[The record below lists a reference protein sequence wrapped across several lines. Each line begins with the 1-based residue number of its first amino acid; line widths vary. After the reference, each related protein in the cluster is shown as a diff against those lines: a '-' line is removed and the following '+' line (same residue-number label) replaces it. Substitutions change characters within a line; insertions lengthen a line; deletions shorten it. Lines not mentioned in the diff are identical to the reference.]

1 LARDVGALRGA
12 SPAPDDSAAGDA
24 AAGSGPSGAR
34 LTAPAGSRKRIG
46 LGHRLL
52 HALAALVAVLVVVV
66 AVAAILLYQR
76 LEQGPLSLQPLV
88 PLLEAPIERRLGRPV
103 DIQGLRI
110 AWADQAGD
118 GLLLEAGPVG
128 IGGSAP
134 ARADALRLRVG
145 LPLRLQAAE
154 LRVTD
159 TDARTLLAAWP
170 DRLAPEAHAL
180 LDGMVQAGLIRA
192 GELRYRFGTDAP
204 NELGLQVAA
213 ENAVVQLPNGLPK
226 VSGPNATVTIEGGRL
241 RVTAPQASGAGL
253 EARSV
258 DVTVDHLLDDAPS
271 RLRLAGAV
279 EGEAGSLYRLLASPP
294 LSLFP
299 RDLIDLDSLH
309 GRMSG
314 TLDLGLPL
322 AGRIQPDD
330 VDLSVDGTYADLSG
344 RVILPTPVELAE
356 GNGRFSVKDG
366 AILVDGK
373 ARLFDAPL
381 DVVLHDRWR
390 GRGEGRRIEARGPV
404 NRALL
409 ERFGVTLPD
418 QVGGDAAVEAKLREE
433 PPGTWQVEL
442 DADLKDA
449 TIREDLSGFV
459 KEKGQPGRIRL
470 SGQAKDNGDWAIA
483 RFELE
488 AGSQKV
494 AGSLHP
500 VEAGHALKID
510 TLVTAVSDL
519 RADLVLAADGG
530 VSGRIDGSRARLP
543 DTGAGSDAAAPA
555 PAMPAAAPGPPTPLA
570 LEIAIERVQV
580 DDDNEP
586 LKKVQGHVQ
595 RGAQGFD
602 DVGLAFD
609 LGGPGSLAV
618 SPGTAVGR
626 HRLQLTASDAGRLVR
641 AIGGGD
647 SIAGGELKIE
657 ADVTRQV
664 PDVQASGRLDLG
676 STTIRMGGQEPM
688 PFGKIVIPFQVDG
701 PQVTIDQAR
710 MTGSV
715 VGLRVSGTLNRAT
728 RALAMS
734 GQVTPLYPLNRFMGQ
749 IPIIGGILGGSKG
762 LGAINADFTL
772 SGTLDDPKAKLAA
785 SSVLVPGVLRDLFRA
800 IDPR

>member
-1 LARDVGALRGA
+1 MARDVDALRGA

-34 LTAPAGSRKRIG
+34 LTPPAGSRKRIG

-52 HALAALVAVLVVVV
+52 HALAASVAVLVVVAAV
-66 AVAAILLYQR
+66 AVILLYQR

-88 PLLEAPIERRLGRPV
+88 PWLEAPIERRLGRPV

-110 AWADQAGD
+110 AWADKAGD
-118 GLLLEAGPVG
+118 GLLLEAGPVD

-134 ARADALRLRVG
+134 ARADALRLRLG
-145 LPLRLQAAE
+145 LPLRLQSAE

-170 DRLAPEAHAL
+170 NRLAPEARAV

-192 GELRYRFGTDAP
+192 GELRYRFGADTPD
-204 NELGLQVAA
+204 ELGLRVAA

-226 VSGPNATVTIEGGRL
+226 VTGPNALVTIEGGRL

-279 EGEAGSLYRLLASPP
+279 EGQAGSLYRLLASPP

-299 RDLIDLDSLH
+299 RDLIDLDSLR

-322 AGRIQPDD
+322 AGRVQPDD
-330 VDLSVDGTYADLSG
+330 VDLSVDGTYAGLSG
-344 RVILPTPVELAE
+344 RVLLPTPVELAD
-356 GNGRFSVKDG
+356 GNGRFSVKEG
-366 AILVDGK
+366 TILVDGK

-459 KEKGQPGRIRL
+459 KDKGQPGRLRL
-470 SGQAKDNGDWAIA
+470 SGQAQGSGDWAIGQ
-483 RFELE
+483 FDLE

-494 AGSLHP
+494 VGSLHP
-500 VEAGHALKID
+500 VEEGHALKIE
-510 TLVTAVSDL
+510 TLLTAASDL
-519 RADLVLAADGG
+519 RADLVLAADGR
-530 VSGRIDGSRARLP
+530 VSGRIDGSRAHLP
-543 DTGAGSDAAAPA
+543 DVGTKREAAT
-555 PAMPAAAPGPPTPLA
+555 PGPPTPLA

-586 LKKVQGHVQ
+586 LKMVQGHVQ

-647 SIAGGELKIE
+647 SIAGGQLKIE

-734 GQVTPLYPLNRFMGQ
+734 GQVTPLYPLNRFIGQ